1 MSFCCT
7 INFFTQAHCSNDKNE
22 CELLTG
28 DMAVLLFVDVLLT
41 CCLYTNTTKQNISV
55 DPDVENKKIVE
66 DVKDGQ
72 Q

>member
-1 MSFCCT
+1 MFFCCT
-7 INFFTQAHCSNDKNE
+7 ICFFTQACCSSDKNE

-28 DMAVLLFVDVLLT
+28 DTAVLLSVDVLLT
-41 CCLYTNTTKQNISV
+41 HCLYTNTTKQNISV

-66 DVKDGQ
+66 DVEDDQ